1 MFGLMIEFLQMLIS
15 GRSPDAVR
23 TAPAGREM
31 DMHEIEGFGILVI
44 RQVRPLVIYLDN
56 VYLSK

>member
-1 MFGLMIEFLQMLIS
+1 
-15 GRSPDAVR
+15 VR
-23 TAPAGREM
+23 TAPAAREM
-31 DMHEIEGFGILVI
+31 DMHEIEGFGIFVI